1 MDPLFRL
8 EAMLSEFRP
17 LFKYNN
23 FNHFQTMV
31 KGLIN
36 TPHRGTL
43 SQIYLSTEASGRY
56 WCLPKFLSRGIWC
69 VNEVASSLRH
79 QVQTAY
85 PKGVYVYD
93 ETHVRTAGTQQAGTH
108 FFRNTRYQ
116 KRNKNQSKFHHGHEF
131 GAIGWLAETPEG
143 VRLFPLAARMM
154 DPKSEDANSFAV
166 LKHLCGLMPPGLIIF
181 DRGFNRRKVFTEL
194 LSQGHHLLCRAKS
207 NAAFFHIPKRPKH
220 PKKGRP
226 RRYGR
231 RVSLPHLKYRDVVID
246 AETFSITDKGVRTK
260 MCPVDVRIVVIRK
273 RRKDPSKPY
282 QYFCV
287 FTSDLQLPVAE
298 VIRHYKDR
306 WQIETAFRDVK
317 ENFGFDSYQLRN
329 PKSLNRFV
337 QLSFLAATLTQL
349 VFTKT
354 ETQTPTEGSDT
365 DEGPLDLE
373 TLLLT
378 LNIHWYQP
386 KYLTRG
392 LRVAYYQ
399 HCLQQNYF
407 SVSYD
412 PQSNSKK
419 NLKNL
424 EDTT

>member
-1 MDPLFRL
+1 MTPLSRL
-8 EAMLSEFRP
+8 EDMLSDFRP
-17 LFKYNN
+17 LFKHNN
-23 FNHFQTMV
+23 FNHFQTFV

-36 TPHRGTL
+36 TPHRGTMT
-43 SQIYLSTEASGRY
+43 QIYLSTEESKTY
-56 WCLPKFLSRGIWC
+56 WTLPKFLSRGVWC
-69 VNEVASSLRH
+69 VNEVTSALRH

-93 ETHVRTAGTQQAGTH
+93 ESHALSDGLKQVGTH

-166 LKHLCGLMPPGLIIF
+166 LKHLCGLMPPGLIVF
-181 DRGFNRRKVFTEL
+181 DRGFNRRKVFTEI
-194 LSQGHHLLCRAKS
+194 LSQGHHLLCRARS

-226 RRYGR
+226 RWYGN
-231 RVSLPHLKYRDVVID
+231 RVSIRHLKYTDIVVD
-246 AETFSITDKGVRTK
+246 DKTLSVTDKVVRTR

-273 RRKDPSKPY
+273 RPRDASKPY
-282 QYFCV
+282 QYFCL
-287 FTSDLQLPVAE
+287 FTSDLQLPVE
-298 VIRHYKDR
+298 QVLRHYRHR

-317 ENFGFDSYQLRN
+317 ENFGFDTYQLRN
-329 PKSLNRFV
+329 PKSLDRFA
-337 QLSFLAATLTQL
+337 QLSFLAAALTQL
-349 VFTKT
+349 AFRKT
-354 ETQTPTEGSDT
+354 ETQMPREANNDAGS
-365 DEGPLDLE
+365 LDLE
-373 TLLLT
+373 TVLLT
-378 LNIHWYQP
+378 LNMHWYQP

-392 LRVAYYQ
+392 LMVAYLQ
-399 HCLQQNYF
+399 RCLQQNSF
-407 SVSYD
+407 SLGFA
-412 PQSNSKK
+412 PGKNSKK
-419 NLKNL
+419 NMKIV

>member
-1 MDPLFRL
+1 MSPLCRL
-8 EAMLSEFRP
+8 EDMLSGFRA
-17 LFKYNN
+17 LFKHNN
-23 FNHFQTMV
+23 FNHFETLV

-43 SQIYLSTEASGRY
+43 TQVYLSADPSTQY
-56 WCLPKFLSRGIWC
+56 WCLPKFLSRGVWC
-69 VNEVASSLRH
+69 VDEVASTLRH
-79 QVQTAY
+79 EVQRVYGA
-85 PKGVYVYD
+85 GVYVYD
-93 ETHVRTAGTQQAGTH
+93 ESHATTDGKHQVGTH

-143 VRLFPLAARMM
+143 VRLFPLAARMI
-154 DPKSEDANSFAV
+154 DPRSQDANSFSV
-166 LKHLCGLMPPGLIIF
+166 LKHLCGLMPPGLIVF
-181 DRGFNRRKVFTEL
+181 DRGFNRRKVFAEV

-207 NAAFFHIPKRPKH
+207 NAAFFYLPKRPKS

-226 RRYGR
+226 RRYGS
-231 RVSLPHLKYRDVVID
+231 RVSLPHLKYRDVAVGD
-246 AETFSITDKGVRTK
+246 ETFSVADKVVRTK

-273 RRKDPSKPY
+273 RPKASSQPY
-282 QYFCV
+282 RYFCV
-287 FTSDLQLPVAE
+287 FTSDLQLPVE
-298 VIRHYKDR
+298 TVIRHYKDR

-317 ENFGFDSYQLRN
+317 EHFGFDTYQLRN

-354 ETQTPTEGSDT
+354 ETQTPTEGADT

-392 LRVAYYQ
+392 LMVAYYQ

-407 SVSYD
+407 SPSYAA
-412 PQSNSKK
+412 QSNSKK
-419 NLKNL
+419 NLKTV